1 MTPMRSVAEPI
12 YVARTAL
19 IGGNAVPRSWMPGAN
34 WTSRPNMRQYVPL
47 RGLKGCGCG
56 PVGGCSCSPSLQ
68 GMGQNVSLDQIIAN
82 AANWLGGFAQSQ
94 LPTSAS
100 VPPQYGSTG
109 ALSTQLQAW
118 LPWIIGGFLVYKLV
132 K

>member
-1 MTPMRSVAEPI
+1 MRNTAEPI
-12 YVARTAL
+12 YLARTAL
-19 IGGNAVPRSWMPGAN
+19 IGGSAVPRSWMPGAN
-34 WTSRPNMRQYVPL
+34 WTTRPNLGQYIAL
-47 RGLKGCGCG
+47 RKPGTLKGCGCG
-56 PVGGCSCSPSLQ
+56 PVGGCSCTPGLQ
-68 GMGQNVSLDQIIAN
+68 GLGQNVSLDQIIAN

-94 LPTSAS
+94 LPSSAS